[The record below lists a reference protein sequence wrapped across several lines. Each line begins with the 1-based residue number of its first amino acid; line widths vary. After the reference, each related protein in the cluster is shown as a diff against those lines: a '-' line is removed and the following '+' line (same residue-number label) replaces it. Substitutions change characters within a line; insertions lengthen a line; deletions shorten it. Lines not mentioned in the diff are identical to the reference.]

1 MTASEITPAS
11 YLPAAPLI
19 FSAAASAV
27 IDRSLDGFGQQIN
40 VEFVAPGSSLPKQFH
55 PNELGRSD
63 ASRQMTP
70 RAKHTKTWSGGA
82 GEENKAKEYFEV
94 LKF

>member
-1 MTASEITPAS
+1 MTASVITPAN

-27 IDRSLDGFGQQIN
+27 IDGSLDGFGQQIN
-40 VEFVAPGSSLPKQFH
+40 VQFVAPGSSLPKQFH

-63 ASRQMTP
+63 ASRQMT
-70 RAKHTKTWSGGA
+70 KTWSGRVG
-82 GEENKAKEYFEV
+82 GGGGGNK
-94 LKF
+94 